1 MKQRSTVLVAIA
13 LGCLATTAVAAE
25 PPVALPTAPPSPIA
39 IQACDGEVP
48 GATVEYSLKGG
59 EIFEGNCTMVDGRLV
74 AVPIT
79 PIQTLKA
86 EGHESAEGATKPQA

>member
-13 LGCLATTAVAAE
+13 LCCLATTAVAAE
-25 PPVALPTAPPSPIA
+25 PPVALPTASPSPIA
-39 IQACDGEVP
+39 IQACDGEAP

-79 PIQTLKA
+79 TIQTLKA
-86 EGHESAEGATKPQA
+86 EDPVPSEAKEKPQA